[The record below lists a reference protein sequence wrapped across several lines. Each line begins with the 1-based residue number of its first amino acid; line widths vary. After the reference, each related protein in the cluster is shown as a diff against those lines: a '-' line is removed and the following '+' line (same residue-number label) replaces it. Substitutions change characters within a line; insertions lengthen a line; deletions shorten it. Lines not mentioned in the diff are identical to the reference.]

1 MASFRDRLLTPA
13 GARAI
18 TAPSAILLA
27 GLGASVGIVA
37 GLPVAAAAAI
47 GAGAW
52 LVRVALGL
60 PKGAEGPRVDP
71 RRLGEPWAGFVREAL
86 DAQVRY
92 RRAIRNARAGA
103 IRERLTEI
111 GNRVDDGVGECWRIA
126 SRGNELDLALRQLES
141 PRQLRFRLET
151 LERAGAAGGA
161 NAVVAESLRNQMRS
175 TERVIAVGNDA
186 RERLSILDARLDE
199 AVARA
204 VELSLRAGD
213 AVELGGL
220 EGDVDALVAD
230 MEALRQALDETSGAA
245 RPAES
250 T

>member
-1 MASFRDRLLTPA
+1 MASLRDRLLTPA

-27 GLGASVGIVA
+27 GLGVSAGIVA

-47 GAGAW
+47 GAAAW
-52 LVRVALGL
+52 LVRVAIGI
-60 PKGAEGPRVDP
+60 PREQQGTRIDA

-86 DAQVRY
+86 DAQLRY
-92 RRAIRNARAGA
+92 RRAIGNASAGA
-103 IRERLTEI
+103 IQERLTDI
-111 GNRVDDGVGECWRIA
+111 GRRVDDGVNECWRIA
-126 SRGNELDLALRQLES
+126 SRGHELDLALRQLES

-151 LERAGAAGGA
+151 LERAGATGGA

-175 TERVIAVGNDA
+175 TERIMAVGSDA
-186 RERLSILDARLDE
+186 RERLSVLDARLDE

-220 EGDVDALVAD
+220 ESDVDALVAD
-230 MEALRQALDETSGAA
+230 MEALRQALEETSNAP
-245 RPAES
+245 RPAEN

>member
-1 MASFRDRLLTPA
+1 MASLRDRLLTPA
-13 GARAI
+13 GARAV

-27 GLGASVGIVA
+27 GLGVSVGVVA
-37 GLPVAAAAAI
+37 GLPIAAAAAI

-52 LVRVALGL
+52 LARVVLGL
-60 PKGAEGPRVDP
+60 PKGPEGSRIDA
-71 RRLGEPWAGFVREAL
+71 RRLTEPWAGFVREAL

-92 RRAIRNARAGA
+92 RRAIGNATPGA
-103 IRERLTEI
+103 IQERLTDI
-111 GNRVDDGVGECWRIA
+111 GHRVDEGVEECWRIA
-126 SRGNELDLALRQLES
+126 RRGNELDLALRQLES
-141 PRQLRFRLET
+141 RRQLRFRLET
-151 LERAGAAGGA
+151 LERAGATGGA
-161 NAVVAESLRNQMRS
+161 NAVVAESLRNQLRS
-175 TERVIAVGNDA
+175 TERIMAVGSDA

-220 EGDVDALVAD
+220 ESDVDALVAD
-230 MEALRQALDETSGAA
+230 MEALRQALEETSSAP
-245 RPAES
+245 RPAEN